1 MTDNSLKEC
10 LILGNG
16 KSLLDVPEFMLNTYP
31 SFGVNYCLYQPNF
44 YVCVDSDILLN
55 HYDEIYGFVLNADFA
70 FLPEKNKGSSLLYD
84 LPQVC
89 MVRNDTR
96 AFKAERYFSGMTVTY
111 VCLKIAYYLGFETV
125 HLYGVDHSL
134 DWAHYTPTYPDG
146 DMKNRA
152 ALMAEMEYSYRL
164 AAKVYNQ
171 AGRRIINHSHPSNLD
186 AIFERGKE
194 NI

>member
-1 MTDNSLKEC
+1 MDKSLKEC

-44 YVCVDSDILLN
+44 YVCVDHEILTK
-55 HYDEIYGFVLNADFA
+55 HYDQIYGFVFNADFA

-89 MVRNDTR
+89 LVRKDNR
-96 AFKAERYFSGMTVTY
+96 LFAEERFFSGMTVTY
-111 VCLKIAYYLGFETV
+111 VCLKLAYYMGYETV
-125 HLYGVDHSL
+125 HLYGVDHSPT
-134 DWAHYTPTYPDG
+134 WEHYTPTYPGG

-152 ALMAEMEYSYRL
+152 ALMEEMQYHYSL
-164 AAKVYNQ
+164 AAKVYNR
-171 AGRRIINHSHPSNLD
+171 AGRRIINHSYPSNLD

-194 NI
+194 I